1 MRLLIS
7 LTILTLLGC
16 EKQKQQIEK
25 FVFDNTQISS
35 KSIYKYDFD
44 ERGRISTAY
53 STNIIYIA
61 GVPLDSTTYVQLYE
75 YNDKGKI
82 VKVFDSMDSTWQ
94 AKFYNEFDS
103 LIADYTINKYS
114 DTTRMEI
121 INYLNK
127 KSYKKFR
134 RILSMKMPENFE
146 NIKKEY
152 LRNYDTLSSMTEFV
166 YEDDLHI
173 KTLSF
178 NKNGA
183 LTEEVELIYENSQIT
198 KTITYSFLG
207 DNKYI
212 SETTFYSDN
221 NSDGQDLTTIGIRS
235 DTIGFQKTIL
245 QDQGKITIDYI
256 GEFNT
261 QHISYYDK
269 VGRNIGIVL
278 LDFNEKTK
286 TVYSYTYDDKG
297 NMIEESSYK
306 ERINMTR

>member
-1 MRLLIS
+1 M
-7 LTILTLLGC
+7 
-16 EKQKQQIEK
+16 
-25 FVFDNTQISS
+25 
-35 KSIYKYDFD
+35 
-44 ERGRISTAY
+44 
-53 STNIIYIA
+53 YIA

-94 AKFYNEFDS
+94 TKFYNEFDS

-146 NIKKEY
+146 NIKKED
-152 LRNYDTLSSMTEFV
+152 LRNYDTLSYMTEFV

-173 KTLSF
+173 KSLSF

-183 LTEEVELIYENSQIT
+183 VTEEVELTYENGRIT

-212 SETTFYSDN
+212 RETTFYSDN
-221 NSDGQDLTTIGIRS
+221 NSDGQDLTTIGIRG
-235 DTIGFQKTIL
+235 DTIGFRKTIL
-245 QDQGKITIDYI
+245 QDQAKITIDYI
-256 GEFNT
+256 GEFNM

-269 VGRNIGIVL
+269 IGRHIGMVL
-278 LDFNEKTK
+278 LDLNEKTK
-286 TVYSYTYDDKG
+286 TVYSYTYNDKG